1 MFENILKAIRD
12 EFSGPR
18 AKGHVI
24 AISQHHRIQASPGFR
39 AAAQYCLAQLSAIGV
54 EAEVLKFPASA
65 KARYW
70 ASRMFQEW
78 EATEA
83 TLDLI
88 EPEEKRTRL
97 ADFASLK
104 TSLIQRSRAVKNLE
118 AEVVLLED
126 GTKDGDYQGQDV
138 RGKMVLTSGDVERV
152 RWFAVEKR
160 GAAGILFDGMRSTPP
175 VRERIDLPDARQYTS
190 FWYGPGDKEC
200 LGFVLSPRQGES
212 LRALIK
218 EHQRQSKPPVK
229 VRANI
234 ESRFWDGQLEVVTAL
249 VPGESDEEIVVVAHL
264 CHPQPS
270 ANDNASGSAAAL
282 EVARVLTKLIAQGT
296 LPRPARGI
304 RFLWVPEMTGTY
316 AYLAS
321 REKDLRRLIAG
332 VNLDMVGQH
341 QDLCGS
347 SFLIEHPPMSLP
359 SFAPDL
365 LERIREA
372 VLTQAESHTGMGGYA
387 LFRHAVT
394 PFSGGSDHYI
404 FSDPTVGVPM
414 PMLIQWPDKFYHT
427 SEDTPDKTSPEM
439 LAVVGVLAATY
450 AYFLAR
456 AGQNEAIWLGTEMVA
471 RYKARIVRR
480 IQDIVAG
487 GLATKEGPA
496 LASQSEKL
504 DHEIGFFLD
513 RECEALATLTR
524 LAPNQDWLVTDLVN
538 EIRRF
543 TSHEIERAREVIQR
557 HAADLGLSALP
568 PAPKRES
575 DEWEEKA
582 ATMVVRRKYP
592 GPISLTGGL
601 GRLSAEERE
610 AWFRLGESHPQ
621 TFRVLPTLLTYWC
634 DGRRTLL
641 EAMGLAELESGM
653 RDPELAVKYFEMTTR
668 LGFTTIRGG

>member
-1 MFENILKAIRD
+1 MFEHILKVIRD
-12 EFSGPR
+12 EFSGLR
-18 AKGHVI
+18 AKEHVA

-39 AAAQYCLAQLSAIGV
+39 AAAEYCLAQLSAAGV
-54 EAEVLKFPASA
+54 DAEVLSFPASA

-70 ASRMFQEW
+70 TSRMFQEW

-126 GTKDGDYQGQDV
+126 GTKDEDYQGLDV

-152 RWFAVEKR
+152 RWFAIEKR

-175 VRERIDLPDARQYTS
+175 VRERMDLPDARQYTS

-218 EHQRQSKPPVK
+218 ERRRKGEPPVK

-234 ESRFWDGQLEVVTAL
+234 ESRFWEGQTEVVTAL
-249 VPGESDEEIVVVAHL
+249 VPGEGDEEIVVVAHL

-270 ANDNASGSAAAL
+270 ANDNASGSGAAL
-282 EVARVLTKLIAQGT
+282 EIARVLTKLIEQGT
-296 LPRPARGI
+296 LPRPARSI

-316 AYLAS
+316 AYLATQ
-321 REKDLRRLIAG
+321 EKDLHRLIAG
-332 VNLDMVGQH
+332 INLDMVGQN

-347 SFLIEHPPMSLP
+347 SFLIEQPPMSLP

-365 LERIREA
+365 LERIRESL
-372 VLTQAESHTGMGGYA
+372 LTQAESHTGTGGYA

-439 LAVVGVLAATY
+439 LAIVGILAATY
-450 AYFLAR
+450 AYFLAC
-456 AGQNEAIWLGTEMVA
+456 AGRNEAIWLGTEMVA
-471 RYKARIVRR
+471 RYKARVARR
-480 IQDIVAG
+480 VQDIVAEA
-487 GLATKEGPA
+487 LAAKEEFA
-496 LASQSEKL
+496 LASQLEKL
-504 DHEIGFFLD
+504 DREIGFLLD

-524 LAPNQDWLVTDLVN
+524 LAPDEDWLVTDLAN
-538 EIRRF
+538 EARCF
-543 TSHEIERAREVIQR
+543 TRHEIERAREVMQR
-557 HAADLGLSALP
+557 RAADLGLSGLP
-568 PAPKRES
+568 PAPKREP
-575 DEWEEKA
+575 DEWEVKA
-582 ATMVVRRKYP
+582 ATMIVRRKYP
-592 GPISLTGGL
+592 GPISLTGEL
-601 GRLSAEERE
+601 GRLSTEERE
-610 AWFRLGESHPQ
+610 AWFELGESHRQ
-621 TFRVLPTLLTYWC
+621 TIRVLPTLLTYWC

-641 EAMGLAELESGM
+641 EAMDLAELESGM
-653 RDPELAVKYFEMTTR
+653 RDPEVAVKYFEMTTR
-668 LGFTTIRGG
+668 LGFTTIRG